1 MEVLVSLLSQKL
13 ATTLTNQRAAFVQ
26 PWFANHLQGK
36 LKSFKAAKMKSRV
49 KWSEP
54 MKQFIV
60 GPNTEWFADI
70 DTIYLPMIWDSKHW
84 VGLAINLGVWSVE
97 ILDPNTDL
105 YEEDEVRRFIEPVV
119 TIMPYLIQRY
129 CKPECSQNHGL
140 QPFYWKRLD
149 GLYKNLRYGDC
160 GPVTMK
166 FLEILASDNPPENMA
181 KITDKHVDSF
191 RRKYAMDIYEEF
203 VCPLYASDF
212 SNK

>member
-149 GLYKNLRYGDC
+149 GLYKNLRSGDC
-160 GPVTMK
+160 GPV
-166 FLEILASDNPPENMA
+166 
-181 KITDKHVDSF
+181 
-191 RRKYAMDIYEEF
+191 AM
-203 VCPLYASDF
+203 
-212 SNK
+212 